1 MNILFCLGAISA
13 TSGFDVVLM
22 LVYYFK
28 KLLKV
33 TNLAGG
39 RDADRSANTLLD
51 DRNRQWVSTD
61 NGI

>member
-1 MNILFCLGAISA
+1 MNILFCLGTISA

-39 RDADRSANTLLD
+39 GDADRSANTLLD